1 MTGKFRF
8 IAVRCAA
15 SVERISARLNERERQ
30 ARSAPSPVYGG
41 GLGRGWMAAL
51 SRGNALLSCVP
62 PPPPPPPPR
71 GGGAAAPPVPPPAR
85 WPGGSR
91 ARPVVHPRAPPRAPS
106 RARTRAPRH

>member
-51 SRGNALLSCVP
+51 SRGNALLSCVAP
-62 PPPPPPPPR
+62 PPPPPPSA
-71 GGGAAAPPVPPPAR
+71 GGDAAAPALPRRAGCVRASPAPPDVRDPPP
-85 WPGGSR
+85 
-91 ARPVVHPRAPPRAPS
+91 
-106 RARTRAPRH
+106 